1 MPVDTSSPATS
12 TRCWPIELPSSM
24 TCAGPG
30 KAIHTVL
37 LFFDH
42 GNADGLACSFV
53 VKTACSSSLIAL
65 HNAVRAVQN
74 RDCDAAI
81 VSGSNLNMGPIT
93 TASMTQEGIMSP
105 EGSCKT
111 FDAHADGYGRGEA
124 INAIYIKPL
133 SHAIRDGNPIRA
145 VIRNT
150 GVNQDGQSTGL
161 FATSIEAQEA
171 LMRKAYADA
180 GLDPAETAMVEVS
193 IPS

>member
-1 MPVDTSSPATS
+1 MLT
-12 TRCWPIELPSSM
+12 
-24 TCAGPG
+24 
-30 KAIHTVL
+30 
-37 LFFDH
+37 
-42 GNADGLACSFV
+42 GLCSFV

-150 GVNQDGQSTGL
+150 GINQDGQSTGL

-180 GLDPAETAMVEVS
+180 GLDPAETAMVEVNISSYGCRPPPRAPLKAS
-193 IPS
+193 IVSFCLHSAMELEPR

>member
-1 MPVDTSSPATS
+1 M
-12 TRCWPIELPSSM
+12 
-24 TCAGPG
+24 
-30 KAIHTVL
+30 
-37 LFFDH
+37 
-42 GNADGLACSFV
+42 
-53 VKTACSSSLIAL
+53 IAL

-74 RDCDAAI
+74 RDCNAAI
-81 VSGSNLNMGPIT
+81 VSGTNLNMGPIT

-161 FATSIEAQEA
+161 FATSVVAQEA
-171 LMRKAYADA
+171 LMRKAYADV
-180 GLDPAETAMVEVS
+180 GLNPAETAMVEVKTQPYLL
-193 IPS
+193 IPSPFCDIDVKLMCLCSAMVPGLQWATLSRQPRSETSSASHKTYTSGL

>member
-1 MPVDTSSPATS
+1 
-12 TRCWPIELPSSM
+12 
-24 TCAGPG
+24 
-30 KAIHTVL
+30 
-37 LFFDH
+37 
-42 GNADGLACSFV
+42 
-53 VKTACSSSLIAL
+53 
-65 HNAVRAVQN
+65 
-74 RDCDAAI
+74 
-81 VSGSNLNMGPIT
+81 
-93 TASMTQEGIMSP
+93 MSP

-150 GVNQDGQSTGL
+150 GINQDGQSTGL

-180 GLDPAETAMVEVS
+180 GLDPAETAMVEVN
-193 IPS
+193 IPVYGCRPPCKCQ